1 MNDRKNWFSGSNK
14 FRFAKGI
21 RKETTMPVKNLKD
34 LYNKANTG
42 NAVQVTMNRTST
54 NSHGSAG
61 SLSFGIVNSVKNGK
75 RLSLSGALARRL
87 GVTDT
92 AYIVLLPSDHV
103 VLIAKQLPLESA
115 MQMTLKSEK
124 RCASKICYS
133 YPLVKAIT
141 DSYNLDFTGR
151 TSMTFYDIDIIN
163 EDGTDVAVITINISS
178 SSDTII
184 PEDES

>member
-1 MNDRKNWFSGSNK
+1 
-14 FRFAKGI
+14 
-21 RKETTMPVKNLKD
+21 MPVKNLKD

-42 NAVQVTMNRTST
+42 NAVQVKMNKTST

-75 RLSLSGALARRL
+75 RLSLSGALVEKHD
-87 GVTDT
+87 VTDT
-92 AYIVLLPSDHV
+92 AFIVLLPSDHV

-124 RCASKICYS
+124 RCVTKVCYS
-133 YPLVKAIT
+133 YPLVKALT

-151 TSMTFYDIDIIN
+151 TSMTFYDIEILN
-163 EDGTDVAVITINISS
+163 EVGTDIAVITIKSSS
-178 SSDTII
+178 SSDTSSQ
-184 PEDES
+184 EDES